1 MEQTEDFLPESWGSA
16 GKLTFI
22 CSTWWLKTVPR
33 AINIYVRL
41 WERGRKSRR
50 NDLTQQSCY
59 SLAVKGRPLHPPKG
73 SYIGSMAL
81 RWCYCRGVWKVEGV
95 EPCWRKYVDG
105 SVLFGDRLALGL
117 FLAPCFCFLA
127 TLGCLASATCYCCYG
142 ILKPSGH
149 RVRLLNPWTEMGLF
163 SL

>member
-33 AINIYVRL
+33 AINIYVHL
-41 WERGRKSRR
+41 WERGRKSQR

-59 SLAVKGRPLHPPKG
+59 SLAVKGRPLYPPKG

-81 RWCYCRGVWKVEGV
+81 RWCYCRAVWKVEGV
-95 EPCWRKYVDG
+95 EPCWRKHVDG
-105 SVLFGDRLALGL
+105 SVLFGDRPCSGPLSGSL
-117 FLAPCFCFLA
+117 FLFSGYFGLPSLCHMLLLLWHSE
-127 TLGCLASATCYCCYG
+127 TKWPQDETS
-142 ILKPSGH
+142 KP
-149 RVRLLNPWTEMGLF
+149 MD
-163 SL
+163 